1 MKRVKGKLMDQLQP
15 LRDSIGFLAGSPV
28 PRSERP
34 GECFE
39 APEVPLAAA
48 RKRSTRRS
56 LLTILF
62 ASVMLRLRVAP

>member
-1 MKRVKGKLMDQLQP
+1 MDQLQS

-39 APEVPLAAA
+39 APEAPLAAA
-48 RKRSTRRS
+48 RKRSARRP
-56 LLTILF
+56 LLTLLF
-62 ASVMLRLRVAP
+62 ASALLRLRVSP